1 MSVFANTFETARADA
16 PKGISLPWLP
26 LAPLLAI
33 PILGT
38 TPDRLELVVLGVQA
52 IFLLMALRN
61 PVWVLGALALSEFTI
76 RNYELVLPAAAL
88 IALGHALVDADLGPR
103 ARAMTI
109 TAGLFLSLA
118 VASTLIADAA
128 LIRDLLRSYAP
139 DIAIMLMIP
148 LVIRDR
154 HSFLQAG
161 LVVLIVATASAAVA
175 IAQQVVEPRFLSVP
189 HNTLVNVD
197 LVDWGSRA
205 LGLDLNPILLTDHLM
220 LLLFPAVGVLLMRGA
235 SSKVSGF
242 LLLATVLA
250 MAGALFLTETRSWL
264 LSAAAALTVMALLL
278 RGRTGGELMLLML
291 LLAGGFLFWA
301 DQSGGRYTLGLD
313 SDGSAAARPVLWTAA
328 LTMAMDHP
336 ILGVGYD
343 QFKELSPSYTNNI
356 GQALLDRQDAGSILG
371 RESPHNDFL
380 DAWVSFGTG
389 GLMLYVLMMWFM
401 ARNFLHALGRFRDPL
416 MKGIA
421 LGCFGALVAFA
432 VNSSLHNLFTS
443 ASTFWILAGA
453 SLALT
458 KLAEREPGDEPAE
471 TNGRPSTLEPV
482 EEARA

>member
-1 MSVFANTFETARADA
+1 MSTFAGALEGARETASADA
-16 PKGISLPWLP
+16 PRGISLPWLP

-38 TPDRLELVVLGVQA
+38 SPERLELVVLGVQA

-76 RNYELVLPAAAL
+76 RNYELILPAAAL
-88 IALGHALVDADLGPR
+88 IAMGHALVDADLGPR

-118 VASTLIADAA
+118 VASTLAADAA
-128 LIRDLLRSYAP
+128 LIGELLRSYAP

-161 LVVLIVATASAAVA
+161 LVALIVATASAAVA
-175 IAQQVVEPRFLSVP
+175 LSQQVIEPRFLSVP
-189 HNTLVNVD
+189 HNTVVNVD
-197 LVDWGSRA
+197 LADWGSRA
-205 LGLDLNPILLTDHLM
+205 LGLDLSPILLSDHLM
-220 LLLFPAVGVLLMRGA
+220 LLLFPTVGVLLMRGV
-235 SSKVSGF
+235 SSRVSGF
-242 LLLATVLA
+242 LLLAAVLA
-250 MAGALFLTETRSWL
+250 MGGALFFTETRSWVF
-264 LSAAAALTVMALLL
+264 SAAAALIAMALLL
-278 RGRTGGELMLLML
+278 RGRTGGELILLML
-291 LLAGGFLFWA
+291 LVAGGFLFWA
-301 DQSGGRYTLGLD
+301 DQSGSRYALGPD

-328 LTMAMDHP
+328 LNMAMDHP
-336 ILGVGYD
+336 VLGVGYD
-343 QFKELSPSYTNNI
+343 QFKELSPSYANNI
-356 GQALLDRQDAGSILG
+356 GKALLDRQNAGTILG

-380 DAWVSFGTG
+380 SAWVSFGTG
-389 GLMLYVLMMWFM
+389 GLMLYVLMMWFI

-432 VNSSLHNLFTS
+432 VNSSFHNLFTS
-443 ASTFWILAGA
+443 ALTFWILAGA

-458 KLAEREPGDEPAE
+458 KLAQREPDGEPAD
-471 TNGRPSTLEPV
+471 GPKGD
-482 EEARA
+482 